1 MDLVAYIY
9 TSPRFLLAMGAM
21 ALWTWWPIY
30 IHLIPSILQLLE
42 FRETPY
48 TMKNTSK
55 PTKELLDQI
64 LWFSTSFVSESARLA
79 QI

>member
-30 IHLIPSILQLLE
+30 TPHPVHFTVARVQGDPTHYEEHLQA
-42 FRETPY
+42 
-48 TMKNTSK
+48 N
-55 PTKELLDQI
+55 
-64 LWFSTSFVSESARLA
+64 
-79 QI
+79 